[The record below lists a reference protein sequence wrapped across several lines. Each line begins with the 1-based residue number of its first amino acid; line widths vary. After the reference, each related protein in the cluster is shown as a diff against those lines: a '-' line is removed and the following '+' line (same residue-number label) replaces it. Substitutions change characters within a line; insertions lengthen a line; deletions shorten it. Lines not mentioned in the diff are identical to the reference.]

1 MDIPTRERL
10 FDRRVKR
17 ASLRGSDANV
27 RMIIRFNRYI
37 RNGDERAKLE
47 RVKASMW
54 HAEPEQ
60 LNDGSAVANLRVVR
74 VPDGIAADGL
84 AHLLM
89 GALRAHSEAV
99 AKEKGFASDG

>member
-17 ASLRGSDANV
+17 ASRRGSDANL

-37 RNGDERAKLE
+37 RNGDARAKLE
-47 RVKASMW
+47 RFKQSMW
-54 HAEPEQ
+54 HADPVQMNDASPVGLVQ
-60 LNDGSAVANLRVVR
+60 L
-74 VPDGIAADGL
+74 PIGL
-84 AHLLM
+84 TGLLM

-99 AKEKGFASDG
+99 AKAETTGKPAEPTP